1 MKRLERRSTVRQ
13 ALFTSDY
20 LKSKYPHI
28 FKEVATMYNQ
38 LNTDYPKKPDLR
50 KCQEYRWWKNSMAVQ
65 HGKETVPIRTR
76 KPYRY
81 CMASYNNIVV
91 NPDSLATPEKQQQ
104 KTMQLNIELI
114 PFPPGNKHQET
125 VVEQSGPP
133 SAPEESN
140 PPSTSE
146 EQPLPEPLPEPTE
159 DIIDPYRP
167 DDEIPPAILEKI
179 MSELRLDPQL
189 SAIMNDVETGMQDQE
204 QSLEVDIPEL
214 EVDIPELDQI
224 FDQDDIFW

>member
-1 MKRLERRSTVRQ
+1 
-13 ALFTSDY
+13 
-20 LKSKYPHI
+20 
-28 FKEVATMYNQ
+28 MYNQ

-50 KCQEYRWWKNSMAVQ
+50 KCIEFKRWKNCIAIEQ
-65 HGKETVPIRTR
+65 GKETVKIRSR

-81 CMASYNNIVV
+81 CIAPYDNIIV
-91 NPDSLATPEKQQQ
+91 NPDSPTEKQQQ
-104 KTMQLNIELI
+104 KTMQLNIELMSL
-114 PFPPGNKHQET
+114 PRYNTYQET

-133 SAPEESN
+133 SAPQESN
-140 PPSTSE
+140 PPSAPE

-159 DIIDPYRP
+159 DNIDPYKP
-167 DDEIPPAILEKI
+167 TEEIPPAILEKI

-189 SAIMNDVETGMQDQE
+189 SAIMDEVETGMQDQE
-204 QSLEVDIPEL
+204 QSLELNIPEL